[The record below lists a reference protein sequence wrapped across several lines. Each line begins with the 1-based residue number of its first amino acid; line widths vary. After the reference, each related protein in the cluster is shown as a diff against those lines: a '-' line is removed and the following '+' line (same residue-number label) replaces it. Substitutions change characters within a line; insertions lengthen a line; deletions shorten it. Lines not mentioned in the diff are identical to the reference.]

1 MSKGEKRA
9 WLKGWIKEGERVCF
23 VCFTVFHGSEFSESL
38 RCQHCLRRCLELRKR
53 VGRVRVRGC
62 VCVKRERG
70 RKRGW
75 EGGKGGG
82 KGTNERNRKK
92 KREEMREGGRKR
104 GWEGG
109 KGGREGTSERN
120 RDKKRE
126 GMREGWRKEGE
137 EINGS
142 TIHNYP
148 MQLIPNIISILIF
161 ILILSSFLL
170 F

>member
-1 MSKGEKRA
+1 MKSVIMSKGEKRA

-92 KREEMREGGRKR
+92 KREGMREGG
-104 GWEGG
+104 
-109 KGGREGTSERN
+109 
-120 RDKKRE
+120 
-126 GMREGWRKEGE
+126 RKEGE